1 MTDFQIELWRQRADG
16 GDSRYA
22 IALGLIA
29 IADAIKSTA
38 AHRTINMAESSLDDK
53 FDTLIRV
60 MKGIDDDAAVPPD
73 EEAMPKRS
81 LFWWR
86 NR

>member
-1 MTDFQIELWRQRADG
+1 MTNIEIWQTRADG

-22 IALGLIA
+22 IALGLMA

-60 MKGIDDDAAVPPD
+60 MKGIDDEAAVPPD
-73 EEAMPKRS
+73 EEEVAPKRS